1 MVKNI
6 ADYIKLNL
14 WTGMSVYERAFL
26 FSTVL
31 LQIIVFIFSPD
42 TPLGIIAGIAGC
54 ISVVLCAKG
63 RIAFYFI
70 GLCAELQLYAA
81 GVSES
86 VLW

>member
-31 LQIIVFIFSPD
+31 LQIITGNHCWD
-42 TPLGIIAGIAGC
+42 CWLYLGGFVRKRPHC
-54 ISVVLCAKG
+54 VLLH
-63 RIAFYFI
+63 R
-70 GLCAELQLYAA
+70 LCAELQLYAA